1 MKRYS
6 ETRTLTILLG
16 HFIMNRR
23 LESLAYGRESF
34 KKYNRADANLNSYRR
49 VPANLRRGQ
58 CYLLN
63 EHDYRLLYFTRGGN
77 GVKIIHTSIFVV
89 INFM

>member
-6 ETRTLTILLG
+6 EARTLTILLG

-49 VPANLRRGQ
+49 VPANLTHCICQ
-58 CYLLN
+58 AL
-63 EHDYRLLYFTRGGN
+63 
-77 GVKIIHTSIFVV
+77 
-89 INFM
+89 